1 MKRRTL
7 LAATG
12 AAALVAGGGWFLN
25 RPDPSTGL
33 LPAGA
38 ANAQASDGPAPEIV
52 DMVLG
57 NPDASVEVIEYASYT
72 CPHCATFHADQF
84 PQIKANYIDEGK
96 IRFVYREVYF
106 DRPGLWASMIAR
118 SQDNQDFFFSFTS
131 TLYQR
136 QREWLAS
143 GDPATIVQELRRLA
157 KVEGLSDADLDATL
171 SDAAKAEALYTWYQ
185 ANAARDGVNS
195 TPSFLIDGR
204 LYSNMSYPDFAN
216 ILDARIG

>member
-7 LAATG
+7 LAAGGG
-12 AAALVAGGGWFLN
+12 AALIAGAGWIVG
-25 RPDPSTGL
+25 RPDPVTGL
-33 LPAGA
+33 LPGA
-38 ANAQASDGPAPEIV
+38 ASAQSADGAAFEVV

-57 NPDASVEVIEYASYT
+57 NPDAAVEVIEYASYT

-84 PQIKANYIDEGK
+84 PQLKANYIDEGK

-118 SQDNQDFFFSFTS
+118 SPNNPEFFFSFTS
-131 TLYQR
+131 MLYEQQR
-136 QREWLAS
+136 AWLAG
-143 GDPATIVQELRRLA
+143 GDPATVVEELRRLA
-157 KVEGLSDADLDATL
+157 KVAGLDDAALDAALSDAT
-171 SDAAKAEALYTWYQ
+171 KAEGLYTWFQ
-185 ANAARDGVNS
+185 ANAERDGVNS

-204 LYSNMSYPDFAN
+204 LYSNMAYAEFAE

>member
-7 LAATG
+7 LAAGGG
-12 AAALVAGGGWFLN
+12 AALIAGAGWFVG
-25 RPDPSTGL
+25 RPDPVTGL
-33 LPAGA
+33 LPGA
-38 ANAQASDGPAPEIV
+38 ASAQSADGAPFEVV

-57 NPDASVEVIEYASYT
+57 NPDATVEVIEYASFT

-84 PQIKANYIDEGK
+84 PQIKANYIDEDK

-118 SQDNQDFFFSFTS
+118 SPDNQDFFFSFTS
-131 TLYQR
+131 MLYEK

-157 KVEGLSDADLDATL
+157 KVAGLDDAALDAAL
-171 SDAAKAEALYTWYQ
+171 SDAARAEGLYTWYQ
-185 ANAARDGVNS
+185 ANAEADRITS
-195 TPSFLIDGR
+195 TPSFVINGALH
-204 LYSNMSYPDFAN
+204 SNMAYPEFAR
-216 ILDARIG
+216 ILDAQIG

>member
-1 MKRRTL
+1 MKRRML
-7 LAATG
+7 LAAG
-12 AAALVAGGGWFLN
+12 GGAALVAGAGWFVS
-25 RPDPSTGL
+25 RPDPVTGL
-33 LPAGA
+33 LPGA
-38 ANAQASDGPAPEIV
+38 ASAQASDAAAPEIV

-57 NPDASVEVIEYASYT
+57 DPDAAVEVIEYASYT

-84 PQIKANYIDEGK
+84 QQIKANYIDEGK

-118 SQDNQDFFFSFTS
+118 SPNNQDFFFAFTS
-131 TLYQR
+131 TLYEK

-157 KVEGLSDADLDATL
+157 KVAGLDDAALDAAL

-185 ANAARDGVNS
+185 ANADRDGITS

-204 LYSNMSYPDFAN
+204 QYGNMAYPAFAD